1 MTNRTKHH
9 DKKPFCQYYLQC
21 FSSSEVLDCHVKYYL
36 AINHTKSV
44 SLPEEGEYVLGLRPA
59 TLLKKRLWHRYFH
72 LNFAKFLRTPFL
84 QNTSGGLLLSEQ
96 LFGSC

>member
-44 SLPEEGEYVLGLRPA
+44 SLPEEGE
-59 TLLKKRLWHRYFH
+59 
-72 LNFAKFLRTPFL
+72 
-84 QNTSGGLLLSEQ
+84 
-96 LFGSC
+96 LF